1 MANPSSEQNLPH
13 RIFTRVPGELD
24 MSNNDSIVELHTA
37 LIDACNGYDE
47 AIKDAQ
53 KPDLVA
59 LFQRA
64 KALHEK
70 AHANIHA
77 ILSARG
83 VTPDE
88 KGSFMSNVHETVIS
102 VRSAVVGLDK
112 GSLSAFASGEE
123 RLIDAYQAIQSNS
136 DGGPARAALEQQRSA
151 LSELVGEMQRK
162 AA

>member
-1 MANPSSEQNLPH
+1 
-13 RIFTRVPGELD
+13 
-24 MSNNDSIVELHTA
+24 MSDNDFIVELHTA
-37 LIDACNGYDE
+37 LIDAGNGYDE

-53 KPDLVA
+53 KPDLIA

-83 VTPDE
+83 VAPDD
-88 KGSFMSNVHETVIS
+88 KGSFMSTVHETVIS

-112 GSLSAFASGEE
+112 GSLSAFASGEQRIIE
-123 RLIDAYQAIQSNS
+123 AYDKAIQSNGD
-136 DGGPARAALEQQRSA
+136 DGPVRTALEQQKSA
-151 LSELVGEMQRK
+151 LVDLVGEMQRK